1 MQCTLHCEFFMECI
15 SSVLRLNSSHR
26 ILLIAF
32 FLFYRILP
40 FSSCL
45 LVVTVPHAQHTT
57 YITYTKLTQKAQ
69 HTTYNIHNTAKTYN
83 IQYTQHDSKTFF

>member
-57 YITYTKLTQKAQ
+57 YITYTKLTLPKG
-69 HTTYNIHNTAKTYN
+69 TTHN
-83 IQYTQHDSKTFF
+83 IQYTQHCKNIQHTIYTT